1 MSSLSQVAN
10 KNAGWTLPEL
20 VIVIAVLAIV
30 AALAAPRSL
39 DRDLFAARGYAVELA
54 SAARLSRAVAMA
66 SACPVQ
72 LQINNAGYVALQPA
86 IQGTHC
92 APASS
97 GFVTTVARTSGG
109 LIQGAAPASLP
120 LTGALQWTFNAD
132 GSVQVAGGVVAVVGP
147 QSITIDPAT
156 GAVTGP

>member
-1 MSSLSQVAN
+1 MSSLSRVAN
-10 KNAGWTLPEL
+10 RNAGWTLAEL
-20 VIVIAVLAIV
+20 VVVIAVLAIV

-72 LQINNAGYVALQPA
+72 LQINTAGYVALQPA

-92 APASS
+92 AAASS
-97 GFVTTVARTSGG
+97 GFVTTVPRASGG
-109 LIQGAAPASLP
+109 QIQGIAPAGLP
-120 LTGALQWTFNAD
+120 PPGALQWTFNGN
-132 GSVQVAGGVVAVVGP
+132 GSVQVVGSAVAAIGP
-147 QSITIDPAT
+147 QSIAVDP
-156 GAVTGP
+156 VTGVITGP